1 MGKSLT
7 VILFTFFFLS
17 FSLVIWSQDF
27 DVDNVSLEIQEAV
40 MAEKNA
46 FRTGDCD
53 TVLDFMEENITFL
66 ANGRRL
72 PSKEMIGKFCT
83 TIPRPFKKATTN
95 EVTIYPLTVN
105 SGYEIRTLEYPKDE
119 HTKIFEYVTR
129 IWKKSAGKWRIT
141 HLHSTVRQVPIRK

>member
-17 FSLVIWSQDF
+17 FSLVIRSQDF
-27 DVDNVSLEIQEAV
+27 DADKVKLEIQESV
-40 MAEKNA
+40 MAEQNA

-53 TVLDFMEENITFL
+53 TVLDFMAENITFL
-66 ANGRRL
+66 ANGRKV
-72 PSKEMIGKFCT
+72 PSKKMIGKFCT

-119 HTKIFEYVTR
+119 HTKMLEYVTK
-129 IWKKSAGKWRIT
+129 IWRKTAGKWRII
-141 HLHSTVRQVPIRK
+141 HLHSTVKELPITK